1 VEVEPGRGDTPPG
14 ALPPTWLP
22 NARDVFDVLLRNGDL
37 TRGGIAELTGLSR
50 MTASAVIEEL
60 IRRGFVAQ
68 AGTTPASRGGPN
80 ARTYGLVSTAA
91 YAVGVAA
98 YLDRIAVSAATI
110 TGDIVASVSAPAA
123 SGDKNV
129 TLILQLIRDCL
140 HEAGAAVERLHRV
153 VVGTQGVVDPS
164 EQEHL
169 LFVTNV
175 RSWQSQLT
183 ERLRAALGCPVV
195 FENDVN
201 LAAFAESQV
210 RAGAGGDDLV
220 FAWID
225 DGVALGL
232 IVDGRVLRG
241 HNGWAGEIGFVPA
254 AVIGATQTEVGA
266 TGRQLTSVQNAASVL
281 GLGALVEQYGVPR
294 GDLLAALRAGF
305 PTVSNRTTLYD
316 EIAHRIV
323 LALGPPILMLDPDI
337 VVLAGSIPA
346 AGGQRLLDAL
356 APHLARLGGVPTNLQ
371 STQVVDDPIVR
382 GAVQL
387 AVEDARDA
395 LFVPATARRWER

>member
-1 VEVEPGRGDTPPG
+1 
-14 ALPPTWLP
+14 
-22 NARDVFDVLLRNGDL
+22 
-37 TRGGIAELTGLSR
+37 
-50 MTASAVIEEL
+50 
-60 IRRGFVAQ
+60 
-68 AGTTPASRGGPN
+68 
-80 ARTYGLVSTAA
+80 
-91 YAVGVAA
+91 
-98 YLDRIAVSAATI
+98 
-110 TGDIVASVSAPAA
+110 
-123 SGDKNV
+123 
-129 TLILQLIRDCL
+129 
-140 HEAGAAVERLHRV
+140 
-153 VVGTQGVVDPS
+153 
-164 EQEHL
+164 
-169 LFVTNV
+169 
-175 RSWQSQLT
+175 
-183 ERLRAALGCPVV
+183 
-195 FENDVN
+195 
-201 LAAFAESQV
+201 
-210 RAGAGGDDLV
+210 AGAGGDDLV

-305 PTVSNRTTLYD
+305 PTVINRTTLYD